1 MQRTTTVA
9 LAFALALL
17 TTSIGFAQEAGSG
30 SGPRVQKFQEV
41 ERGFFIRSAFG
52 FSMAVTDLFGK
63 SDDSW
68 ESSLWPPGP
77 VIGIEL
83 GYDIGQVASIHLA
96 VSGQQIPGVRNTT
109 RAKVSNDAGALLAM
123 LGGRFNLMTTKRTSW
138 YLKANVGYMF
148 TDPELAELDQGAV
161 IQAGTGLEYATQ
173 LRHFFVGL
181 EVVASYLPAIGGF
194 SAIVT
199 PTLKYTF

>member
-1 MQRTTTVA
+1 MKRTTAVVLA
-9 LAFALALL
+9 LALALL
-17 TTSIGFAQEAGSG
+17 TTGLVYAQETGSG
-30 SGPRVQKFQEV
+30 SGPRVQKFSEV

-52 FSMAVTDLFGK
+52 FSMAVTDLYGGDDWK
-63 SDDSW
+63 SP
-68 ESSLWPPGP
+68 LWPPGP
-77 VIGIEL
+77 VIGIEI
-83 GYDIGQVASIHLA
+83 GYDLGQVASIHMA
-96 VSGQQIPGVRNTT
+96 AYGMQVSGTRETP

-123 LGGRFNLMTTKRTSW
+123 IGGRFNLTTTKRTGW
-138 YLKANVGYMF
+138 YVKAGVGYMF
-148 TDPELAELDQGAV
+148 AAPEMARLDQGAV
-161 IQAGTGLEYATQ
+161 IHAGTGIEYATQ

>member
-1 MQRTTTVA
+1 MKRTTTVVLA
-9 LAFALALL
+9 LALALL
-17 TTSIGFAQEAGSG
+17 TTGSVYAQESSS

-52 FSMAVTDLFGK
+52 FSVAVTDLFGGDDWK
-63 SDDSW
+63 SPI
-68 ESSLWPPGP
+68 WPPGP
-77 VIGIEL
+77 VIGIEI
-83 GYDIGQVASIHLA
+83 GFDIGQVASIHMA
-96 VSGQQIPGVRNTT
+96 AYGMQVSGT
-109 RAKVSNDAGALLAM
+109 RETPRAEVSNDAGALLAL
-123 LGGRFNLMTTKRTSW
+123 LGGRFNLMTTKRTGW
-138 YLKANVGYMF
+138 YVKGGVGYMF
-148 TDPELAELDQGAV
+148 AAPEMARLDQGAV
-161 IQAGTGLEYATQ
+161 IHLGTGIEYATQ